1 MIKSSASIDADHI
14 ITLLNFQQGTLFCIN
29 ILIPLLYIGSS
40 AELRKDVELFKKYVC
55 QRVTNIEGGHGGQ
68 QVYTLS
74 NSTPQ
79 LMLETN
85 SYS

>member
-40 AELRKDVELFKKYVC
+40 AELQKDVELFKKYVC
-55 QRVTNIEGGHGGQ
+55 QHVTNIEGGHGGQ
-68 QVYTLS
+68 QVYMLS

-79 LMLETN
+79 LMLEMN